1 MGVPVTISS
10 RRVLARRN
18 LHTEGAEARV
28 PRSADM
34 TLRTRTGCTMERMAA
49 IRPHG
54 SGAAGSEYCNRID
67 PRSRCLGERQQANAQ
82 HELPAITGGSPLPQP
97 LQLGAVEHLDT
108 QDRP

>member
-54 SGAAGSEYCNRID
+54 SGAAGSEYCHRID
-67 PRSRCLGERQQANAQ
+67 PGSPCIWGRPMVNAP
-82 HELPAITGGSPLPQP
+82 HELPTITAGRALAPL
-97 LQLGAVEHLDT
+97 LHVRTG
-108 QDRP
+108 